1 MGLQEG
7 VRFVLYVQT
16 QSTALKGPVFSHWL
30 VTGTIKFLGDK
41 TTMKATRILAA
52 MVLGTAIGAVQANAQ
67 CSGNAGTCNTTNTAS
82 VTVGALVKL
91 GMSGTTTALT
101 APTADDIDVGAVI
114 PNAGPTFTVKA
125 NRSWTLK
132 IKSQNAA
139 NWTYAGANSG
149 VKPISDLAW
158 STTVGGTF
166 AAISGSD
173 ATFASG
179 ASASNGTAAQAF
191 FRTTWVGDF
200 TDVSNRE
207 GTYSLPIV
215 FTLTAP

>member
-1 MGLQEG
+1 ML
-7 VRFVLYVQT
+7 
-16 QSTALKGPVFSHWL
+16 W
-30 VTGTIKFLGDK
+30 TGTIKFLGEIE
-41 TTMKATRILAA
+41 MRATQYLLAA
-52 MVLGTAIGAVQANAQ
+52 MVLGTTIGASQASAQ

-91 GMSGTTTALT
+91 GMSSAVTTLT
-101 APTADDIDVGAVI
+101 NPSADDVDAGNIIAD
-114 PNAGPTFTVKA
+114 AGPSFTVKA

-139 NWTYAGANSG
+139 SWTYVGSNAG

-158 STTVGGTF
+158 STAVGGTF
-166 AAISGSD
+166 VAITAAD
-173 ATFASG
+173 ATFSSG
-179 ASASNGTAAQAF
+179 ASSTNGALSQAF
-191 FRTTWVGDF
+191 FRTSWTSDF
-200 TDVSNRE
+200 TSASNAP